1 MNEELIL
8 KSTILTLI
16 DRKMKLLAELDM
28 INEELIGAH
37 SILAAIP
44 SIEKLKSNILSSTP
58 LLAPSK
64 VCERCQGEIINPGKN
79 AKLCKPCKHK
89 SRSEAAQ
96 RRWKETGRKKDASS
110 LTPVQ

>member
-44 SIEKLKSNILSSTP
+44 SIERMKNIT
-58 LLAPSK
+58 LLAGK
-64 VCERCQGEIINPGKN
+64 TCARCQSQFDPSNKGSKF
-79 AKLCKPCKHK
+79 CKECIHK
-89 SRSEAAQ
+89 SRQAGAQ
-96 RRWKETGRKKDASS
+96 KRWKETGKSKLAIA
-110 LTPVQ
+110 